1 MDRRIATPLLA
12 AAGCFFAVFVVAL
25 FAFKVGPAAHFDASV
40 LNRLSAPREGA
51 RFDLATAVARLA
63 DPVPLLLMTAAVIG
77 LALRWGR
84 RREALVAVGVVLG
97 ANVTTQLLKALFDH
111 HRWQPFLSD
120 LQPWSNAYP
129 SGHTTAAVAIGIAL
143 VLMVPPRLRPTAG
156 LIAAAFAAAVGL
168 AVVVIEW
175 HYPSDVIGGFFVASG
190 WGLGAVAALR
200 LLGRREESGEAQ
212 ASSRF
217 AISTK

>member
-1 MDRRIATPLLA
+1 MDRRITSPLLA
-12 AAGCFFAVFVVAL
+12 AAACVFGVFVVAF
-25 FAFKVGPAAHFDASV
+25 FAFKIGPGAHLDASV

-51 RFDLATAVARLA
+51 RFDLANVVAHLA
-63 DPVPLLLMTAAVIG
+63 DPVPLLLMTAALIG

-84 RREALVAVGVVLG
+84 RREALVAVAVIVG
-97 ANVTTQLLKALFDH
+97 ANLTTQLLKGFFDH
-111 HRWQPFLSD
+111 HRYQDFLSP

-129 SGHTTAAVAIGIAL
+129 SGHTTAAVAIGVAL
-143 VLMVPPRLRPTAG
+143 VLVAPARLRVRAAV
-156 LIAAAFAAAVGL
+156 IAAAFAAAVGL

-175 HYPSDVIGGFFVASG
+175 HYPSDVLGGFLIASG
-190 WGLGAVAALR
+190 WGLGGLAALR
-200 LLGRREESGEAQ
+200 FLASREKAGEAQ

>member
-1 MDRRIATPLLA
+1 MLA
-12 AAGCFFAVFVVAL
+12 AASCFFAVFVVAF
-25 FAFKVGPAAHFDASV
+25 FAFKVGPAAHLDASI
-40 LNRLSAPREGA
+40 LNRLSAPPASTRS
-51 RFDLATAVARLA
+51 DLATVVARLA
-63 DPVPLLLMTAAVIG
+63 DPVPLLLMTAALVS

-84 RREALVAVGVVLG
+84 RREALAAVAVVLG
-97 ANVTTQLLKALFDH
+97 ANLTTQLLKALFDH
-111 HRWQPFLSD
+111 HRYQPFLSNE
-120 LQPWSNAYP
+120 QPWSNAFP

-143 VLMVPPRLRPTAG
+143 VLVVPARLRLSAA

-175 HYPSDVIGGFFVASG
+175 HYPSDVVGGFLVASG
-190 WGLGAVAALR
+190 WGFGALAALR
-200 LLGRREESGEAQ
+200 FLSRREEVGEAQ